1 MRLHVAKTFE
11 QCMSE
16 LEQLIERLE
25 SGNIELEEALKT
37 YEKGM
42 KLSSQCQKTL
52 KQAEERIAKLQPDAN
67 NDFTE

>member
-1 MRLHVAKTFE
+1 MAKTFE